1 MGRAIARRISIWRR
15 AGLAVALTVACVLS
29 LAGWASSLADAAEAG
44 KPRDPAKLYLDA
56 DHLAYDKTHDV
67 VTADG
72 DVVLYYK
79 NRVLQGDHVVYDRK
93 AKRVFAS
100 GRVKMTDERGDVTY
114 AKRIELTEDFAS
126 GFADAVQA
134 MPSDK
139 TRLSS
144 PRIERSE
151 GSITVFK
158 NGVYTACEPCKA
170 HPEWPPLWQ
179 IRARE
184 ITEDQ
189 DAHKIYFRDAHF
201 DVLGVPVAYIPLFA
215 TADPSVTR
223 ESGFLS
229 PTYVSNSYLGLGVT
243 TPYFFAL
250 APNYDLT
257 LSPSF
262 YTLQGPLLDAEWRH
276 RTEIGSYSIRLSG
289 IDQLQPGKF
298 LSEPYGAGGRQ
309 FRGSAESKGQ
319 FYLNQNWTLGWNLT
333 LLSDRFFVND
343 YRLLAFDPTQYYF
356 QDIVSQVY
364 LRGQAGRGFFD
375 LSGYSFQPTGAYL
388 DQRQDPAGVPT
399 FDYHRTFALD
409 PDRTSGIGGEATVE
423 LDAISVNREE
433 ALYQS
438 LGAQRFDNAYS
449 LYQICGTGVSAASY
463 VPGSCLLRGVA
474 GDYTRGTEQ
483 VSWAKKIV
491 DPLGEVWK
499 PFAFERVSGETASLS
514 GGAFA
519 YSSSA
524 GSAIIPN
531 YAQSTFFGGQSSGSA
546 ALGMAGVGLEYRYP
560 FVADTGFGQQI
571 IEPIGQIIV
580 RPNEVLPRMQ
590 INEDAQSLVFD
601 DTTLFNW
608 SKFSGYDRV
617 EGGTRANYGL
627 QYVNSLPN
635 GGHVN
640 IVAGQSVQV
649 AGQNSYTIP
658 NIVNAGFDSGL
669 DKTWSNVVAGE
680 TLQPTAAPLTLGLKQ
695 QFDSAT
701 FALARFDAV
710 LGGQWGGFKGS
721 FDYAN
726 YAAQPLLGWL
736 FPRQG
741 LITNASYKFDNGVI
755 VSGGLTLDMSRHYY
769 DPNYGSA
776 FYPTQYGFGV
786 AYDANNC
793 TTLKVAYNS
802 VLSVPIS
809 TAPGV
814 PAAPAVRDQS
824 IVFQLSLR
832 TLGDV
837 KSSAAVP

>member
-1 MGRAIARRISIWRR
+1 
-15 AGLAVALTVACVLS
+15 
-29 LAGWASSLADAAEAG
+29 
-44 KPRDPAKLYLDA
+44 
-56 DHLAYDKTHDV
+56 
-67 VTADG
+67 
-72 DVVLYYK
+72 
-79 NRVLQGDHVVYDRK
+79 
-93 AKRVFAS
+93 
-100 GRVKMTDERGDVTY
+100 
-114 AKRIELTEDFAS
+114 
-126 GFADAVQA
+126 
-134 MPSDK
+134 
-139 TRLSS
+139 
-144 PRIERSE
+144 
-151 GSITVFK
+151 
-158 NGVYTACEPCKA
+158 
-170 HPEWPPLWQ
+170 
-179 IRARE
+179 
-184 ITEDQ
+184 
-189 DAHKIYFRDAHF
+189 
-201 DVLGVPVAYIPLFA
+201 
-215 TADPSVTR
+215 
-223 ESGFLS
+223 
-229 PTYVSNSYLGLGVT
+229 
-243 TPYFFAL
+243 
-250 APNYDLT
+250 
-257 LSPSF
+257 
-262 YTLQGPLLDAEWRH
+262 
-276 RTEIGSYSIRLSG
+276 
-289 IDQLQPGKF
+289 
-298 LSEPYGAGGRQ
+298 
-309 FRGSAESKGQ
+309 
-319 FYLNQNWTLGWNLT
+319 
-333 LLSDRFFVND
+333 
-343 YRLLAFDPTQYYF
+343 
-356 QDIVSQVY
+356 
-364 LRGQAGRGFFD
+364 
-375 LSGYSFQPTGAYL
+375 
-388 DQRQDPAGVPT
+388 
-399 FDYHRTFALD
+399 
-409 PDRTSGIGGEATVE
+409 
-423 LDAISVNREE
+423 
-433 ALYQS
+433 
-438 LGAQRFDNAYS
+438 
-449 LYQICGTGVSAASY
+449 
-463 VPGSCLLRGVA
+463 
-474 GDYTRGTEQ
+474 
-483 VSWAKKIV
+483 
-491 DPLGEVWK
+491 
-499 PFAFERVSGETASLS
+499 
-514 GGAFA
+514 
-519 YSSSA
+519 
-524 GSAIIPN
+524 
-531 YAQSTFFGGQSSGSA
+531 
-546 ALGMAGVGLEYRYP
+546 
-560 FVADTGFGQQI
+560 
-571 IEPIGQIIV
+571 
-580 RPNEVLPRMQ
+580 MQ

-617 EGGTRANYGL
+617 EGGTRANYGV